1 MANGGHLGWIVV
13 HPETILTEAWTD
25 YPRSVAKGLPIRDDH
40 CPPSGNRPYFN
51 AYAWSAGAPPVALPR
66 IERQPRHRRAGPGG
80 PAQTR
85 GSAPQRLPKQDQ
97 FPTPAPLTTEEHA
110 LIKLARLYPDELQ
123 APAEL
128 RPIEIP
134 PIEIAPLR
142 IDEDR

>member
-1 MANGGHLGWIVV
+1 
-13 HPETILTEAWTD
+13 
-25 YPRSVAKGLPIRDDH
+25 
-40 CPPSGNRPYFN
+40 
-51 AYAWSAGAPPVALPR
+51 
-66 IERQPRHRRAGPGG
+66 
-80 PAQTR
+80 
-85 GSAPQRLPKQDQ
+85 
-97 FPTPAPLTTEEHA
+97 LTTEEHA